1 MEKETRE
8 VKPEMQ
14 FPAIYLLHGLGG
26 SPSGSVSQLEAEM
39 RVCEPEQKYVRPL
52 MPHTDP
58 KGPTWAS
65 VLHLRNIGVPTGSL
79 IIGVSLGGL
88 VAAKLQELERP
99 DLHVVCISSPTY
111 AEDTE
116 LTMKMGHR
124 VALYS
129 SADEVIAGRTEK
141 WPELAE
147 AYDLLWL
154 DHDTDKHKT
163 PLGRILCAY
172 VQGLDVSQEVAKIGA
187 KGL

>member
-1 MEKETRE
+1 
-8 VKPEMQ
+8 VK

-26 SPSGSVSQLEAEM
+26 SPNGSVSQLEAEM
-39 RVCEPEQKYVRPL
+39 RVCEPEQKFIRPL

-58 KGPTWAS
+58 QGPPWAS
-65 VLHLRNIGVPTGSL
+65 VLHLRNIGVPNGAL

-88 VAAKLQELERP
+88 VAAKLQEVERP
-99 DLHVVCISSPTY
+99 DLHVICISSPTH

-116 LTMKMGHR
+116 LMRRMEHR

-147 AYDLLWL
+147 AYDLPWL
-154 DHDTDKHKT
+154 DHDTDKHKKA
-163 PLGRILCAY
+163 LSRILCTY
-172 VQGLDVSQEVAKIGA
+172 VQGLNVSQEVANIG
-187 KGL
+187 